1 MNCAPPDNDT
11 HIGHKIMAKQKTGK
25 ATPSNSTEIV
35 ISGTGVS
42 FSLLDIDH
50 ETFVRFTKT
59 GLSSAGFDDLREQL
73 DEADTCITAPFL
85 EDANVTINGKVF
97 HSSWANIKNQC
108 KNKLPPIEK
117 LYAGPAGTYTVYLEY
132 SHRGEF
138 ARAKLADFDPT
149 KLYFKIENVHLGK
162 GHEYVLLNPSYCG
175 HALGG
180 GSTSTEAQIYVVD
193 RVGKRHE
200 IAIAGDD

>member
-1 MNCAPPDNDT
+1 
-11 HIGHKIMAKQKTGK
+11 MAKHKK
-25 ATPSNSTEIV
+25 ATSTQSPSTEIV

-50 ETFVRFTKT
+50 ETFARFTKT
-59 GLSSAGFDDLREQL
+59 GLSSDGFDDLREQL
-73 DEADTCITAPFL
+73 DDADTCITAPFL
-85 EDANVTINGKVF
+85 EQTTVTINGQAF
-97 HSSWANIKNQC
+97 HSSWKNIKEQC

-117 LYAGPAGTYTVYLEY
+117 LYAGPKGTYTVYLEY

-138 ARAKLADFDPT
+138 ARANVTDFDPC
-149 KLYFKIENVHLGK
+149 KLYFKIENVHLGI
-162 GHEYVLLNPSYCG
+162 GNEYVLLKPTYCG

-180 GSTSTEAQIYVVD
+180 GSTTTEAHIFVVD
-193 RVGKRHE
+193 GTGKRYE